1 MAQNVTNELILEH
14 LRQMQSKLSNMATE
28 ISETRADMRS
38 LKGHVASMLQSDVS
52 KDGEIAA
59 IKLRIERIEHRLELS
74 S

>member
-38 LKGHVASMLQSDVS
+38 LKGHVASMLQSEVS

>member
-38 LKGHVASMLQSDVS
+38 LKGHVASMLQSNVS